1 MGKILLFSL
10 VLITHVLLAQNQ
22 NVGIGTSSPH
32 SSAILDLSSSDKGL
46 RIPRLTPLEIAAIQ
60 NPVNGLIVYNLTD
73 KHLYSFDSTM
83 NKWRQVQY
91 SATTINPW
99 QCGNDFPYGGKN
111 YPTILLNG
119 KCWMREN
126 LNIGTMIPWGTLSL
140 NNGIFEKYCIN
151 NNPMKCDTFGGL
163 YQWFEAVNY
172 DFDGNTKG
180 LCPTGWHVAT
190 DNEYKNLEIFLGMTQ
205 AQADAFG
212 LRGTNQGSKMAFY
225 EPIWVDGPL
234 DMDPEF
240 DTGGLAVLPSGYG
253 AIHAQASLWTSNLSD
268 QTYNFSPIAR
278 EIQSVYT
285 GVLRFAQ
292 NDQVPYAVR
301 CVKD

>member
-1 MGKILLFSL
+1 MTTRLILFSL
-10 VLITHVLLAQNQ
+10 LYLQVFLIQSQ
-22 NVGIGTSSPH
+22 NVGIGTATPI
-32 SSAILDLSSSDKGL
+32 SSAALDISSTDKGL
-46 RIPRLTPLEIAAIQ
+46 KIPSMTPLEIAAIQ
-60 NPVNGLIVYNLTD
+60 NPVIGLMVYNLTE
-73 KHLYSFDSTM
+73 KHFYAFDSVM

-99 QCGNDFPYGGKN
+99 QCGNDFPYCGKN
-111 YPTILLNG
+111 YPTIQLNG

-151 NNPMKCDTFGGL
+151 NNPMKCYTFGGL

-172 DFDGNTKG
+172 DFDGNAQG
-180 LCPTGWHVAT
+180 LCLTGWHVAT

-205 AQADAFG
+205 AQADVYG
-212 LRGTNQGSKMAFY
+212 LRGTNQGSKIAFY

-234 DMDPEF
+234 DMDPEC
-240 DTGGLAVLPSGYG
+240 DTGGLAVLPSGFG
-253 AIHAQASLWTSNLSD
+253 SIHAEASLWTSNLSD
-268 QTYNFSPIAR
+268 QTYNFNPIAR

-285 GVLRFAQ
+285 GVLRFGQ

>member
-1 MGKILLFSL
+1 MDKILFFTL
-10 VLITHVLLAQNQ
+10 VLVSQLLFGQNQ
-22 NVGIGTSSPH
+22 KVGIGNYSPH

-46 RIPRLTPLEIAAIQ
+46 RIPRMSPLEIAAIQ
-60 NPVNGLIVYNLTD
+60 SPVNGLIVYNIND
-73 KHLYSFDSTM
+73 KHIYAYDSTM

-140 NNGIFEKYCIN
+140 DNGIFEKYCIN

-172 DFDGNTKG
+172 DFDGNTQG

-225 EPIWVDGPL
+225 APIWVDGPL
-234 DMDPEF
+234 EMDPEF
-240 DTGGLAVLPSGYG
+240 ETGGLAVLPSGYG
-253 AIHAQASLWTSNLSD
+253 ALHAQASLWTANYSD
-268 QTYNFSPIAR
+268 PTYNGNAIFR
-278 EIQSVYT
+278 EIQSSYT
-285 GVLRFAQ
+285 SILRLPQ

-301 CVKD
+301 CIKD

>member
-1 MGKILLFSL
+1 MKPVFY
-10 VLITHVLLAQNQ
+10 LLAFFFGVNVSFAQ

-46 RIPRLTPLEIAAIQ
+46 RIPRMTPLEIAAIQ
-60 NPVNGLIVYNLTD
+60 SPVNGLIVYNIND
-73 KHLYSFDSTM
+73 KHIYAYDSTM

-99 QCGNDFPYGGKN
+99 QCGNDFPYDGKN

-172 DFDGNTKG
+172 DFDGNTQG

-212 LRGTNQGSKMAFY
+212 LRGTNQGSKIAFY
-225 EPIWVDGPL
+225 APIWVDGPL
-234 DMDPEF
+234 EMDPEF
-240 DTGGLAVLPSGYG
+240 DTGGLAVLPSGFG
-253 AIHAQASLWTSNLSD
+253 ALHAQASLWTANYSD
-268 QTYNFSPIAR
+268 PTYNGNAIFR
-278 EIQSVYT
+278 EIQSSYT
-285 GVLRFAQ
+285 SIFRLPQ
-292 NDQVPYAVR
+292 NDQVPYAIR